1 MLYYKTIG
9 TDQIMYCIV
18 ALILGMLLANML
30 KSVCGC
36 KVVEGHTGGACTAGA
51 DGNVCQHDGSAT
63 GGDCGC
69 DCEGTGYSGTNCQT
83 ADACTAGA
91 DGNVCQHAGSATGVT
106 GDCGCDC
113 LGTGYSGANCQT
125 ADACTAGA
133 GGNIWE
139 IVCQHG
145 GEVTGVTGDCG
156 CDCGRQGRPGWTGY
170 SGTNCQT
177 LSGIPDI
184 RQIR

>member
-1 MLYYKTIG
+1 MG

-91 DGNVCQHAGSATGVT
+91 
-106 GDCGCDC
+106 
-113 LGTGYSGANCQT
+113 
-125 ADACTAGA
+125 